1 MIISIFRLKI
11 GNESVRN
18 KNLCLNLDKFGG
30 KTMIRLHK
38 NVWMTILFLILFMA
52 ASPSQIFS
60 KTNKALKT
68 PKTSQKAKASQKT
81 ETTQAS
87 QTTSGGLQCDAQSA
101 VLMDGLTGQVLY
113 EQNPNLRIA
122 PASFV
127 KIMTLYLV
135 YDAIRAGQ
143 IKMEDMVTVSE
154 SAWRRGWK
162 TEGSKMF
169 IKVGERVK
177 VEDLMKGVAIASGND
192 ACVALAEH
200 LSGSEEAFVS
210 KMNEKAKLLGLNDSQ
225 FRNSDGMPADDQYIT
240 AMDMANLSRRYIENH
255 PEALVLHSTVEFEFN
270 GIRQGNRNTLLQK
283 NIGVDGL
290 KTGHVQE
297 AGYHLTATAKRDGQ
311 RMIAVVMGC
320 DKVRKR
326 APEAQKLLEYGFKN
340 FSTVEAV
347 KKGSTFGPVKVRRGK
362 LDQLALIAAEDGRV
376 TVAKGKEN
384 LVSATPQLPQYIVA
398 PIRRGQVVAKVLV
411 QKEGKLAKEVNLLA
425 SLDVEKTLIPP
436 WPILVGIGC
445 GLAIIM
451 VLGFWWF
458 RRPKAKKL

>member
-1 MIISIFRLKI
+1 MMIHS
-11 GNESVRN
+11 
-18 KNLCLNLDKFGG
+18 
-30 KTMIRLHK
+30 HK
-38 NVWMTILFLILFMA
+38 NGWMTILFLILFLIA
-52 ASPSQIFS
+52 FPNQILS
-60 KTNKALKT
+60 KTTKTSNIPKA
-68 PKTSQKAKASQKT
+68 SQKAKTTQKT
-81 ETTQAS
+81 DTSQTTP
-87 QTTSGGLQCDAQSA
+87 TTSGGLQCDAQSA

-113 EQNPNLRIA
+113 EQNPNFKIP

-127 KIMTLYLV
+127 KVMTLYV
-135 YDAIRAGQ
+135 IYDAIRAGQ
-143 IKMEDMVTVSE
+143 LKMDDLVTVSDM
-154 SAWRRGWK
+154 AWRRAWK
-162 TEGSKMF
+162 TDSSKMF

-210 KMNEKAKLLGLNDSQ
+210 KMNEKAKLLGLKDSQ
-225 FRNSDGMPADDQYIT
+225 FKNSDGMPADGQYIT
-240 AMDMANLSRRYIENH
+240 AMDMAILSKRYIEDH
-255 PEALVLHSTVEFEFN
+255 PEALVLHSTVEFEYN

-290 KTGHVQE
+290 KTGHIKE
-297 AGYHLTATAKRDGQ
+297 SGYHLTATAKRDGQ

-347 KKGSTFGPVKVRRGK
+347 KKGATFGPLKVKRGK
-362 LDQLALIAAEDGRV
+362 LNQVLLTAAGDGRV

-384 LVSATPQLPQYIVA
+384 SVSAVPQLPQFIVA
-398 PIRRGQVVAKVLV
+398 PIQKGQVVAKVLI
-411 QKEGKLAKEVNLLA
+411 QNEGKAVKEVNLIA
-425 SLDVEKTLIPP
+425 SLSVEKSLIPP

-445 GLAIIM
+445 GLAIVL

-458 RRPKAKKL
+458 RRPKTKRF

>member
-1 MIISIFRLKI
+1 M
-11 GNESVRN
+11 
-18 KNLCLNLDKFGG
+18 
-30 KTMIRLHK
+30 MIRSHK
-38 NVWMTILFLILFMA
+38 NVWMTILFLILFLIA
-52 ASPSQIFS
+52 FPNQILS
-60 KTNKALKT
+60 KTTKTSKT
-68 PKTSQKAKASQKT
+68 PKASQKAKTTQKT
-81 ETTQAS
+81 DTSQTTP
-87 QTTSGGLQCDAQSA
+87 TTSGGLQCDAQSA

-113 EQNPNLRIA
+113 EQNTNLKIP

-127 KIMTLYLV
+127 KVMTLYVV

-143 IKMEDMVTVSE
+143 LKMDDMVTVSE
-154 SAWRRGWK
+154 KAWRMQ
-162 TEGSKMF
+162 GSKMF

-192 ACVALAEH
+192 ACIALAEH
-200 LSGSEEAFVS
+200 LSGSEETFVS
-210 KMNEKAKLLGLNDSQ
+210 KMNEKAKLLGLKDSQ
-225 FRNSDGMPADDQYIT
+225 FKNSHGMPGEDQYTT
-240 AMDMANLSRRYIENH
+240 AMDMAILSKRYIEDH
-255 PEALVLHSTVEFEFN
+255 PEALVLHSTVEFEYN

-290 KTGHVQE
+290 KTGHVE
-297 AGYHLTATAKRDGQ
+297 ESGYHLAATAKRDSQ

-347 KKGSTFGPVKVRRGK
+347 KKGATFGPVKVRRGK
-362 LDQLALIAAEDGRV
+362 LNQILLTAAEEGRV

-384 LVSATPQLPQYIVA
+384 LVSAVPQLPQFIVA
-398 PIRRGQVVAKVLV
+398 PIQKGQVVAKVLI
-411 QKEGKLAKEVNLLA
+411 QNEGKVAKEVNLLA
-425 SLDVEKTLIPP
+425 SSVVEKSLIPP

-445 GLAIIM
+445 GLAIIV

-458 RRPKAKKL
+458 RRPKQKKF

>member
-1 MIISIFRLKI
+1 MIRFRKNGWMIILLLMF
-11 GNESVRN
+11 
-18 KNLCLNLDKFGG
+18 F
-30 KTMIRLHK
+30 
-38 NVWMTILFLILFMA
+38 FMA
-52 ASPSQIFS
+52 FPNQIFS
-60 KTNKALKT
+60 KTAKTSKT
-68 PKTSQKAKASQKT
+68 PKSPQKAKTTQKT
-81 ETTQAS
+81 ATSQTTP
-87 QTTSGGLQCDAQSA
+87 TTSGGLQCDAQSA

-113 EQNPNLRIA
+113 EQNPNMRIP

-127 KIMTLYLV
+127 KVMTLYLV
-135 YDAIRAGQ
+135 YDAIRTGQ
-143 IKMEDMVTVSE
+143 IKMDDLVTVSE
-154 SAWRRGWK
+154 IAWRRAWK

-210 KMNEKAKLLGLNDSQ
+210 KMNEKAKLLGLKDSQ
-225 FRNSDGMPADDQYIT
+225 FKNSDGMPADGQYIT
-240 AMDMANLSRRYIENH
+240 AMDMAILSKRYIEDH
-255 PEALVLHSTVEFEFN
+255 PEALALHSTVKFEYN

-290 KTGHVQE
+290 KTGHIKE
-297 AGYHLTATAKRDGQ
+297 SGYHLTATAKRENQ

-320 DKVRKR
+320 DKMRKR

-347 KKGSTFGPVKVRRGK
+347 KKGATFGPVKVRRGK
-362 LDQLALIAAEDGRV
+362 LNQVILTAAEDGRV

-384 LVSATPQLPQYIVA
+384 LVSAIPQLPPFIVA
-398 PIRRGQVVAKVLV
+398 PIQKGQVAAKVLI
-411 QKEGKLAKEVNLLA
+411 QNEGKVAKEVNLLA
-425 SLDVEKTLIPP
+425 SLGVEKSLIPP

-445 GLAIIM
+445 GLAIVL

-458 RRPKAKKL
+458 RRPKTRRL